1 VDEVQALIDAE
12 STRSQKGISFT
23 HVFTDGWVGYDKLSE
38 YKNFTHKTVNHIN
51 EYVNGRVH
59 TQGIENFWSLLK
71 RGLTG
76 TYVAVEPF
84 HMDAYVGE
92 QVFRYNNRRN
102 KLMDSGSPHGGKA
115 NVRELPDEESLEAR
129 ENIETNPIQQ
139 CAKYSRNFQALYDAT
154 LEGNKGQNPLAR
166 YHLTAPVSGYLKF
179 DIREGG
185 RFLFL

>member
-1 VDEVQALIDAE
+1 MDEVQALIDAE

-84 HMDAYVGE
+84 HIAAE
-92 QVFRYNNRRN
+92 
-102 KLMDSGSPHGGKA
+102 K
-115 NVRELPDEESLEAR
+115 
-129 ENIETNPIQQ
+129 
-139 CAKYSRNFQALYDAT
+139 
-154 LEGNKGQNPLAR
+154 
-166 YHLTAPVSGYLKF
+166 
-179 DIREGG
+179 
-185 RFLFL
+185 

>member
-38 YKNFTHKTVNHIN
+38 YKNFT
-51 EYVNGRVH
+51 NGRVH

-84 HMDAYVGE
+84 HIAAE
-92 QVFRYNNRRN
+92 
-102 KLMDSGSPHGGKA
+102 K
-115 NVRELPDEESLEAR
+115 
-129 ENIETNPIQQ
+129 
-139 CAKYSRNFQALYDAT
+139 
-154 LEGNKGQNPLAR
+154 
-166 YHLTAPVSGYLKF
+166 
-179 DIREGG
+179 
-185 RFLFL
+185 